1 MSENYDRYEAP
12 ISLSD
17 IMLKVVL
24 VLFVLYLAASLASKK
39 SNEAANV
46 QKKAEFVITA
56 EWDKE
61 NRSEVDCDVDLWV
74 RDPDGDS
81 VYFNSKD
88 GNGLHLERDDLGD
101 RNDVIKN
108 SFGDDVTGLTE
119 DKEYAYIRSILPGEY
134 VVNVHLY
141 GCKKGST
148 YSTSPLNAPP
158 GGLQVEVQFI
168 KLNPRMT
175 TVDVEVV
182 RLDRI
187 WQEETAMNVTLDSK
201 GDVRNVAR
209 IPTKLI
215 KSTNTQAGPLSR

>member
-24 VLFVLYLAASLASKK
+24 VLFVLYLAAALASKK
-39 SNEAANV
+39 SSEEANV
-46 QKKAEFVITA
+46 QKKAEFIITA
-56 EWDKE
+56 EWDKD
-61 NRSEVDCDVDLWV
+61 SKADVDCDVDLWV
-74 RDPDGDS
+74 RDPNGDS
-81 VYFNSKD
+81 VYFNAKD

-101 RNDVIKN
+101 RNDVVKN
-108 SFGDDVTGLTE
+108 SFGDETTGVIE
-119 DKEYAYIRSILPGEY
+119 DKEYTYIRSIFPGEY

-148 YSTSPLNAPP
+148 YSTSPLNVPP
-158 GGLQVEVQFI
+158 GGLQVDVQFI
-168 KLNPRMT
+168 KLNPRMKIVGT
-175 TVDVEVV
+175 QVV
-182 RLDRI
+182 QLDRI

-201 GDVRNVAR
+201 GEVRNVTR

-215 KSTNTQAGPLSR
+215 KSTNEAAPF